1 MYAIVVSDLER
12 FASGTPMRIR
22 PVLYFGVLLVS
33 FCAMAAGAEQ
43 PFGPGTMPAPTVPRP
58 AKWVQIDCSLSPL
71 TLPHQVKCSKGPLSA
86 SDSLGSR
93 CSFEN
98 WSAKLASDT
107 QFGFVRLMKVS
118 PDSPSRCYIYH
129 RSEPIDLM
137 KKTVRDAET
146 RTRDWSAAA
155 PVKDGFESTFVI
167 ADNSKCRAFTRD
179 SQAWQ
184 GGYQYVMRGFLCG
197 KHGAAVGENDLASLL
212 AAVTIRGT
220 DTMGNIEP
228 NR

>member
-1 MYAIVVSDLER
+1 
-12 FASGTPMRIR
+12 MRIR
-22 PVLYFGVLLVS
+22 LVLYSGVLLVS
-33 FCAMAAGAEQ
+33 FLKIAAGAEQ
-43 PFGPGTMPAPTVPRP
+43 PFGTATMPPTPASRP
-58 AKWVQIDCSLSPL
+58 AKWVKIDCSLSPL
-71 TLPHQVKCSKGPLSA
+71 TLPHQVQCSKGPLSS
-86 SDSLGSR
+86 SDSLRSR
-93 CSFEN
+93 CTYES

-118 PDSPSRCYIYH
+118 PDSPGRCYIYH
-129 RSEPIDLM
+129 RDEPIDLM

-146 RTRDWSAAA
+146 RTRDWSTAA
-155 PVKDGFESTFVI
+155 PVKDGFDSTFVN
-167 ADNSKCRAFTRD
+167 ANNSQCRAFIRD
-179 SQAWQ
+179 SQHWQ

-197 KHGAAVGENDLASLL
+197 RHGAAVSGNDLASLL